1 MEGGRFLG
9 AGTYGCA
16 FTPPLICKYDTDKK
30 KKYGKIG
37 KVTFDVFAKQEILI
51 GNLIRRIPLARNYF
65 LLPEPESCSLAPVK
79 QQSERELKECHD
91 ILTEYPAKDIRQII
105 EPYGGEKPFYMMYD
119 RLSLHPKRFDFFK
132 FMGHILEAGSIL
144 LLAGVC
150 HFDIH
155 PGNLLADKYN
165 TVRILDF
172 GLSFPTANIDEE
184 TLHSHWKRLRFGFES
199 DAAHPSIHNSEAP
212 EITIMNATRN
222 NEFTLDQSIQMT
234 IMGKEIFKDMEK
246 YIGIS
251 RNESRNEL
259 HEFWS
264 TSEFAK
270 KKNYTMIWK
279 TYWPGFDS
287 WSIACI
293 LMDTLKILLLLPE
306 FTQGEYKTKKAVLLN
321 VLQGM
326 LQPSP
331 RLRIDC
337 IEALALYDPG
347 SQWIARFG
355 QKWLSM
361 RKQQRNK

>member
-16 FTPPLICKYDTDKK
+16 FTPPLLCKYDTDKK
-30 KKYGKIG
+30 KKYGKVG

-51 GNLIRRIPLARNYF
+51 GNLLRKIPLSRNYF
-65 LLPEPESCSLAPVK
+65 LLPEPESCKVAPIK
-79 QQSERELKECHD
+79 EQSEREIKECENL
-91 ILTEYPAKDIRQII
+91 LTGFFPKDITQII
-105 EPYGGEKPFYMMYD
+105 QPYGGEKPFYTMFD
-119 RLSLHPKRFDFFK
+119 RMSLHPKRFHFFQ
-132 FMGHILEAGSIL
+132 FMEHILEAGSIL

-155 PGNLLADKYN
+155 PGNLLADKHN

-172 GLSFPTANIDEE
+172 GLSFPTANINED
-184 TLHSHWKRLRFGFES
+184 TLDSHWKRLLFGFES
-199 DAAHPSIHNSEAP
+199 DAAHPSIHNSEPP
-212 EITIMNATRN
+212 EITIMNATRI
-222 NEFTLDQSIQMT
+222 NEYTVDQAIQNT

-246 YIGIS
+246 YLGIS
-251 RNESRNEL
+251 RNESRRDLE
-259 HEFWS
+259 EFWN
-264 TSEFAK
+264 TSESAK
-270 KKNYTMIWK
+270 KKNYTMLWK

-306 FTQGEYKTKKAVLLN
+306 FTLGEYKTKKTVVLR

-326 LQPSP
+326 LEPNP

-337 IEALALYDPG
+337 IEALTMYNPK
-347 SQWIARFG
+347 SEWIARFG

-361 RKQQRNK
+361 RKQQRHK